1 MYVSGIFNTN
11 KIEDQLFQLCY
22 IIDYANNKKL
32 KIGFKKDTNLIFKS
46 YFSEITEDEFIS
58 SYIIFDFNYKNFNF
72 SKKTKEMLIDVI
84 YANEEKMYYTY
95 NLFNKIKLNF
105 DKENLNYECDE
116 NNNITIESSYI
127 ITDNEDDYTKLILM
141 ASFLEKGANNSSLSK
156 FANYINIT

>member
-72 SKKTKEMLIDVI
+72 
-84 YANEEKMYYTY
+84 
-95 NLFNKIKLNF
+95 
-105 DKENLNYECDE
+105 
-116 NNNITIESSYI
+116 
-127 ITDNEDDYTKLILM
+127 
-141 ASFLEKGANNSSLSK
+141 
-156 FANYINIT
+156 

>member
-1 MYVSGIFNTN
+1 
-11 KIEDQLFQLCY
+11 
-22 IIDYANNKKL
+22 
-32 KIGFKKDTNLIFKS
+32 
-46 YFSEITEDEFIS
+46 
-58 SYIIFDFNYKNFNF
+58 
-72 SKKTKEMLIDVI
+72 MLIDVI

-156 FANYINIT
+156 FVNYINIT